1 MPNSEL
7 TSIEEEDR
15 AANEGCHIESTIQF
29 SQITTNHWAQ
39 DEAYARGCVELPQD
53 KWSLLLCDQVRK
65 QCSGDGEG
73 VFKNT
78 CKGEE
83 ICSVTF
89 RTPKEQTSLGC
100 SSSLIQMEFLFSFSL
115 NHYGLQDLPCHKW
128 TPKTAQLFGW
138 SHLALSALD
147 FSLPISH
154 LDIPTFLV
162 IRMKFLV
169 ATRSQAARL
178 SRNDLNTDYRGISGF

>member
-29 SQITTNHWAQ
+29 SQMPTNQGAQ
-39 DEAYARGCVELPQD
+39 DEAYAGDRVELSQH
-53 KWSLLLCDQVRK
+53 KWPLLLSDQVRK

-83 ICSVTF
+83 KCSVEKCSVTF
-89 RTPKEQTSLGC
+89 RTPKGQTRLGC
-100 SSSLIQMEFLFSFSL
+100 SSSLSQMEFLFPFSL
-115 NHYGLQDLPCHKW
+115 NHYGLQASSYHKW
-128 TPKTAQLFGW
+128 TPKR
-138 SHLALSALD
+138 H
-147 FSLPISH
+147 
-154 LDIPTFLV
+154 
-162 IRMKFLV
+162 
-169 ATRSQAARL
+169 
-178 SRNDLNTDYRGISGF
+178 